1 MTLQPWGQEAVCTP
15 NGGLLPGASL
25 HLLDFLPM
33 NPCISGAKLDDPLS
47 SYVCSSQ
54 HTCLYF
60 SVSSSVTSQYGRL
73 KLASFS
79 FQANLSLTQFIV
91 GGGGFVWSLFY
102 PSLLPPLPV
111 DGCIASY

>member
-1 MTLQPWGQEAVCTP
+1 MCTP
-15 NGGLLPGASL
+15 KGGLLPGASL

-33 NPCISGAKLDDPLS
+33 NPSISEAKLDDPSS

-54 HTCLYF
+54 NMCLYF

-73 KLASFS
+73 KLASFC

-91 GGGGFVWSLFY
+91 GGGGFFWVLFY
-102 PSLLPPLPV
+102 FTLLPLPV
-111 DGCIASY
+111 AT

>member
-1 MTLQPWGQEAVCTP
+1 MCTP
-15 NGGLLPGASL
+15 KGGLLPGASL

-33 NPCISGAKLDDPLS
+33 NPSISEAKLDDPSS

-54 HTCLYF
+54 NTCLYF

-73 KLASFS
+73 KLASFC

-91 GGGGFVWSLFY
+91 GGGGFFWVLFY
-102 PSLLPPLPV
+102 FTLLPLPV